1 MTDQGDEISDII
13 LSAKPEGATALLC
26 QNCTITIE
34 EGYTL
39 CAHCELQ
46 FAGMLLQLARDVT
59 PLHDSLDATL
69 HPGGHAPSRI
79 QTATP
84 PTPIRLD
91 VLDLLDILDSTA
103 YELKRRLDGIDAL
116 DWRKDPQAEDLEST
130 LIACAAHERLA
141 TFEDAGFY
149 MNVIKGL
156 ARKSDMLLDPP
167 EQRREI
173 GGCELCGSMLTAGP
187 NDQWVTCPVCE
198 REQRVQTVKLRRLK
212 TLCWDDSKR
221 GSAADI
227 ARAFTDAGITLRRN
241 TITQW
246 VKRGRVD
253 SGPQGITYCS
263 VYRRVLAGGLDKI

>member
-1 MTDQGDEISDII
+1 MN
-13 LSAKPEGATALLC
+13 C

-39 CAHCELQ
+39 CARCELT
-46 FAGMLLQLARDVT
+46 FAGMLLQLARDIT

-103 YELKRRLDGIDAL
+103 YELKRRLDGTDAL
-116 DWRKDPQAEDLEST
+116 DWRKDPRTEDLEST
-130 LIACAAHERLA
+130 LVACAAHDRLA
-141 TFEDAGFY
+141 MFEDAGFY
-149 MNVIKGL
+149 MHVIAGL
-156 ARKSDMLLDPP
+156 ARKTDALLDPP

-173 GGCELCGSMLTAGP
+173 GGCELCGSMLTAGL

-198 REQRVQTVKLRRLK
+198 TEQRVQSVKLRRLK

-227 ARAFTDAGITLRRN
+227 ARAFTDAGIKISRK
-241 TITQW
+241 TITTWEQ
-246 VKRGRVD
+246 RGKLPRHID
-253 SGPQGITYCS
+253 GYAYCD
-263 VYRRVLAGGLDKI
+263 VYRLLIGPADLTNDSK